1 MERLRGVS
9 GPWGWFLA
17 AALLGGALVATN
29 PDEQDFEDFAGERLV
44 LLADAELCD
53 QGGLPMVA
61 RLLIQNCSELV
72 QGQQAV
78 LGRLALQGSRRINAG
93 VFSLYNT
100 EIGGQTLLPGL
111 RLPRYRILTLGVA
124 GQLVMLQAR
133 SDEG

>member
-9 GPWGWFLA
+9 GPWGWCLA

-72 QGQQAV
+72 QGQRAV

-100 EIGGQTLLPGL
+100 EIGGQALLPGL

-124 GQLVMLQAR
+124 GQLVMLQA
-133 SDEG
+133 SADEA